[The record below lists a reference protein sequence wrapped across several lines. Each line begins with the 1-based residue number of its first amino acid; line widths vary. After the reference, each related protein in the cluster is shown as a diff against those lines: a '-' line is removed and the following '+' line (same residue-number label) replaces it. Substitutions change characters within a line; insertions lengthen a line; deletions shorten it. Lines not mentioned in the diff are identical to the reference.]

1 LGNNKLKIS
10 FSANE
15 PIKYNFIYKNKIS
28 EIVSSFNIDYFET
41 CPPLKKLCSF
51 EIEVESGVKY
61 FYKLEAQDFW
71 NNLTSLTGEFEIPK
85 TEISENKESKTTD
98 SSKTFDTSILEKPF
112 FIQEKK
118 ERKTSITQKIQDMS
132 LKEDLEKTVQ
142 ETKKSEEILLEEK
155 NKN

>member
-1 LGNNKLKIS
+1 MGNNKLKIS

-118 ERKTSITQKIQDMS
+118 RKENIDNS
-132 LKEDLEKTVQ
+132 
-142 ETKKSEEILLEEK
+142 K
-155 NKN
+155 NTRYEFKRRFRKNRSRN